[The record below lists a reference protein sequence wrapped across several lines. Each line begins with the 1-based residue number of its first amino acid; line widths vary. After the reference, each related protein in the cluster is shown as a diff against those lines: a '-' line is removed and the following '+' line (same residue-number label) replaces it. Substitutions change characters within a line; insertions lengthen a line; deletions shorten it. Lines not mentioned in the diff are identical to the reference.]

1 MIWLAISPE
10 LATIIGAAIGA
21 IAAIIVSVI
30 QSKAQ
35 HQKFLSDI
43 SEQNKLVV
51 YRLEQL
57 EEKVNRHN
65 NFDSRLVALEEQ
77 VKTLFRTRDGT

>member
-1 MIWLAISPE
+1 MNISPE
-10 LATIIGAAIGA
+10 VSTIIGAIIGA
-21 IAAIIVSVI
+21 VAAIIVSVI

-35 HQKFLSDI
+35 HQKFLNDLAD
-43 SEQNKLVV
+43 QNKLVV

-77 VKTLFRTRDGT
+77 VKTLFRVGKSI

>member
-1 MIWLAISPE
+1 MNISPE
-10 LATIIGAAIGA
+10 VATILGAIIGAV
-21 IAAIIVSVI
+21 AAIIVSVI

-35 HQKFLSDI
+35 HEKFLNELSKQY
-43 SEQNKLVV
+43 ELVA
-51 YRLEQL
+51 YRLEQI

-77 VKTLFRTRDGT
+77 VKTLFRQIKG

>member
-1 MIWLAISPE
+1 MILLAISPE

-77 VKTLFRTRDGT
+77 VKTLFRTMNKD